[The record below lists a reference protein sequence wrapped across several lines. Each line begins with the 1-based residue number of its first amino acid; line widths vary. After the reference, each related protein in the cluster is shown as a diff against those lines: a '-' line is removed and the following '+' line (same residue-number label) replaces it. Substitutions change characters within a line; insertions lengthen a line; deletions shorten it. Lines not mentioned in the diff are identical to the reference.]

1 MAGIYIHIPFCKK
14 ACHYCNFHFS
24 TSLQYKNELLDCL
37 VQEIVLQKNYLNHER
52 IDTIYFG
59 GGTPSLLEASELHTI
74 VEIIRKHHDIS
85 PNVEFTLEANPDDL
99 TQEKLKQYAAIG
111 INRLSIGIQS
121 FHEEDLQ
128 YMNRSHSA
136 EQAIQCVAFAQ
147 QAGIQNISVDL
158 IFGFPLLSHS
168 KWEQNIDQVLQMNV
182 PHLSCYAMTVEPQ
195 TALAHQIDKK
205 ISAPINSEQSAEQ
218 YVYLM
223 QSLAKADYKHY
234 EISSFAKENK
244 QSQHNS
250 NYWKGISYLG
260 IGPSAHSFNGDTRQW
275 NKANNAEYIRNIQN
289 NIVPFELEE
298 LTTTQK
304 INEKIMISLRTANG
318 LNATE
323 IKNMMTAK
331 QFHLLNSMMDT
342 FTKNEMIFVE
352 NDFWKLTNK
361 GKLFADHIASE
372 LFVED

>member
-24 TSLQYKNELLDCL
+24 TSLQHKNELLDCL

-59 GGTPSLLEASELHTI
+59 GGTPSLLDASSLHAI
-74 VEIIRKHHDIS
+74 VENIKNHHDIS
-85 PNVEFTLEANPDDL
+85 PNVECTLEANPDDL
-99 TQEKLKQYAAIG
+99 TQEKLKQFAAIG

-136 EQAIQCVAFAQ
+136 AQAIQCVAFAQ

-158 IFGFPLLSHS
+158 IFGFPVLSHS

-182 PHLSCYAMTVEPQ
+182 PHISCYAMTVEPQ

-205 ISAPINSEQSAEQ
+205 ISAPINAEQSAEQ

-223 QSLAKADYKHY
+223 QALAKADYNHY

-275 NKANNAEYIRNIQN
+275 NKANNAEYIRNIHN
-289 NIVPFELEE
+289 HIVPFELEE
-298 LTTTQK
+298 LTTAQK

-318 LNATE
+318 LDATQ
-323 IKNMMTAK
+323 IKKMMTAK
-331 QFHLLNSMMDT
+331 QFHLLNTMMDT

-372 LFVED
+372 LFVEA

>member
-24 TSLQYKNELLDCL
+24 TSLQHKNELLECL
-37 VQEIVLQKNYLNHER
+37 VQEIVLQKNYLNNER

-59 GGTPSLLEASELHTI
+59 GGTPSLLDASSLHTI
-74 VEIIRKHHDIS
+74 LGIIQKHHDIS
-85 PNVEFTLEANPDDL
+85 PSVECTLEANPEDL
-99 TQEKLKQYAAIG
+99 THEKLNQFAAIG

-121 FHEEDLQ
+121 FHEEDLI
-128 YMNRSHSA
+128 YLNRSHSA
-136 EQAIQCVAFAQ
+136 EQAIQCVSFAQ

-158 IFGFPLLSHS
+158 IFGFPLLSHR
-168 KWEQNIDQVLQMNV
+168 KWEQNIEQVLQMNV
-182 PHLSCYAMTVEPQ
+182 PHISCYAMTVEPQ

-205 ISAPINSEQSAEQ
+205 ISAPINAEQSAEQ

-223 QSLAKADYKHY
+223 QALAKADYKHY
-234 EISSFAKENK
+234 EISSFAKENS

-275 NKANNAEYIRNIQN
+275 NKANNAQYIRSIHNQL
-289 NIVPFELEE
+289 VPFELEE
-298 LTTTQK
+298 LTTAQK
-304 INEKIMISLRTANG
+304 INEKIMISLRTAYG
-318 LNATE
+318 LDATE

-331 QFHLLNSMMDT
+331 QFHLLNTMMDS
-342 FTKNEMIFVE
+342 FSKNDMIFIE
-352 NDFWKLTNK
+352 NGFWKLTNK

-372 LFVED
+372 LFVEA